1 MSGFT
6 HDYGRIMK
14 FYGTAGQIDLDE
26 CRGTIEVKV
35 FGKEKEVIQISSLI
49 DAISGHG
56 GGDAGLV
63 KAVYEYIT
71 TGYTE
76 GVTSLD
82 ASIESHLMGFAAEES
97 RLSGGKLMEIKH

>member
-6 HDYGRIMK
+6 HDAGRIMK

-26 CRGTIEVKV
+26 GRGTIEIKV
-35 FGKEKEVIQISSLI
+35 FGKEKEVVQISSLV

-56 GGDAGLV
+56 GGDEGLV
-63 KAVYEYIT
+63 KATYEYIT